1 MERVRWGRMENPLRG
16 VLHGSAAVVSL
27 IGLVTLLTHSPP
39 ERLPAT
45 ALFGIALVAMFTI
58 SALYHSVP
66 WSHTWKTRM
75 QRLDHSVI
83 FVVVAST
90 FTPLAIAALEGPVL
104 WIGLALVWGIAVVG
118 IVLKFSLDQPRTGL
132 SLGLQMAMGWSALL
146 WLPWFWSQLG
156 WGAVALIGLGGA
168 CYTVGAVF
176 FALKRPR
183 LLPHIFGYH
192 ELFHV
197 LVIAGAAFHFWAVAA
212 FAT

>member
-1 MERVRWGRMENPLRG
+1 MENPLRG

-27 IGLVTLLTHSPP
+27 IGLVTLLTLSPP

-104 WIGLALVWGIAVVG
+104 WIGLALVWGIAIVG

>member
-27 IGLVTLLTHSPP
+27 IGLVTLLTLSPP

-104 WIGLALVWGIAVVG
+104 WIGLALVWGIAIVG

>member
-1 MERVRWGRMENPLRG
+1 MENPLRG

-104 WIGLALVWGIAVVG
+104 WIGLALVWGIAIVG

>member
-104 WIGLALVWGIAVVG
+104 WIGLALVWGIAIVG

>member
-1 MERVRWGRMENPLRG
+1 
-16 VLHGSAAVVSL
+16 
-27 IGLVTLLTHSPP
+27 
-39 ERLPAT
+39 
-45 ALFGIALVAMFTI
+45 
-58 SALYHSVP
+58 
-66 WSHTWKTRM
+66 M

>member
-1 MERVRWGRMENPLRG
+1 MENPLRG